1 MRIVSR
7 NCGILALVLVLG
19 WVVHPASQERVRIDI
34 TQVRVRIDI
43 TQVGAYL
50 LPIALPELKGE
61 AADPA
66 LGQQIRTVMQRDL
79 ERTGLFRIIE
89 SNGAAVQTIQ
99 TLPYGDWSRL
109 GAAGV
114 IAGQIDVSQSRVPLT
129 LQLTLHDVAEQSMLF
144 GREYQGSRERHRRM
158 AHRFSDHVVEV
169 FTGEPGPFD
178 THVMCVRSIPDSKG
192 TEIVR
197 MDYDGHGVRRLIA
210 NGALNLAPVLS
221 PDGTVL
227 AYTSYRDGSPDIYL
241 QNLYDGQEERLTN
254 EPGLALAGSWSP
266 DGRYLA
272 LSRTI
277 NGNNDL
283 FLYDTRRRRFKRL
296 TNDPGIDV
304 SPSFA
309 PDGHRLVFTSDRG
322 GSPQLYLTN
331 AKGGRPVRLT
341 FEGTHNTAPAWSP
354 RDDTI
359 AFVGRGEDRTVAIYT
374 IHAESRQRQRLSF
387 GNLQYEAPTWGPNG
401 RFLMHTSRVGDTWQR
416 YMVRQD
422 GHDKILPAANGSA
435 CRYPQWVARPEP
447 SS

>member
-7 NCGILALVLVLG
+7 NCSILALVLVLC
-19 WVVHPASQERVRIDI
+19 WVVDPASQERIRIDI
-34 TQVRVRIDI
+34 N
-43 TQVGAYL
+43 QVGDYL
-50 LPIALPELKGE
+50 LPIALPRLKGE
-61 AADPA
+61 TADPV
-66 LGQQIRTVMQRDL
+66 LGQQIRTVMQHDL

-89 SNGAAVQTIQ
+89 TNGNSVQTIK
-99 TLPYGDWSRL
+99 TLPYGDWSSL

-114 IAGQIDVSQSRVPLT
+114 IAGQLEVTQGRSPLT
-129 LQLTLHDVAEQSMLF
+129 LQLTLHDVAQQLMLF
-144 GREYQGSRERHRRM
+144 GKVYQGSLGGHRRM
-158 AHRFSDHVVEV
+158 AHRFSDHVLQV
-169 FTGEPGPFD
+169 FTGEQGPFD
-178 THVMCVRSIPDSKG
+178 TQVMCVSRVPDSKA

-197 MDYDGHGVRRLIA
+197 VDYDGHGVRRLVA

-221 PDGTVL
+221 PDGSVL
-227 AYTSYRDGSPDIYL
+227 AYTSYRAGSPDIYL
-241 QNLYDGQEERLTN
+241 LNLHDGQEERLTS

-272 LSRTI
+272 LSRTVD
-277 NGNNDL
+277 GNNDI

-296 TNDPGIDV
+296 TNDLGIDV

-331 AKGGRPVRLT
+331 VKGGRPARLT
-341 FEGTHNTAPAWSP
+341 FEGTYNTAPAWSP

-359 AFVGRGEDRTVAIYT
+359 AYVGRGEDRAMAIYT

-387 GNLQYEAPTWGPNG
+387 RPRQYEAPTWDPHG
-401 RFLMHTSRVGDTWQR
+401 RFLMHTSRVGDAWQR

-422 GHDKILPAANGSA
+422 GHDKILPAANGLA
-435 CRYPQWVARPEP
+435 CLSPQWVARAKP

>member
-7 NCGILALVLVLG
+7 NCGILALVLVLC
-19 WVVHPASQERVRIDI
+19 WVVDPASQERIRIDI
-34 TQVRVRIDI
+34 N
-43 TQVGAYL
+43 QVGDYL
-50 LPIALPELKGE
+50 LPIALPRLKGE
-61 AADPA
+61 TVDPV
-66 LGQQIRTVMQRDL
+66 LGQQIRTVMERNL

-89 SNGAAVQTIQ
+89 SNGNSVQTIQ
-99 TLPYGDWSRL
+99 TLPYGDWSRM
-109 GAAGV
+109 GVAGV
-114 IAGQIDVSQSRVPLT
+114 IAGQLDVSNGRAPLT
-129 LQLTLHDVAEQSMLF
+129 LQLTLHDVAQQLMLM
-144 GREYQGSRERHRRM
+144 GKVYQGSLEGHRRM
-158 AHRFSDHVVEV
+158 AHRFSDHVLQV
-169 FTGEPGPFD
+169 FTGEQGPFD
-178 THVMCVRSIPDSKG
+178 TQIMCVSPVPDSKA

-197 MDYDGHGVRRLIA
+197 MDYDGHGVRRLVT

-221 PDGTVL
+221 PDGSVL
-227 AYTSYRDGSPDIYL
+227 AYTSYRAGSPDIYL
-241 QNLYDGQEERLTN
+241 LNLHDGQEERLTN

-272 LSRTI
+272 LSRTVD
-277 NGNNDL
+277 GNSDI

-331 AKGGRPVRLT
+331 VKGGRPARLT
-341 FEGTHNTAPAWSP
+341 FEGTYNTAPAWSP

-359 AFVGRGEDRTVAIYT
+359 AYVGRGEDRAMAIFT

-387 GNLQYEAPTWGPNG
+387 GPRQYEAPTWDPHG
-401 RFLMHTSRVGDTWQR
+401 RFLMHTSRVGDAWQR

-422 GHDKILPAANGSA
+422 GYDKILPAANGPA
-435 CRYPQWVARPEP
+435 CLSPQWVARAKP

>member
-7 NCGILALVLVLG
+7 NCGILALVLVLC
-19 WVVHPASQERVRIDI
+19 WVVDPASQERIRIDI
-34 TQVRVRIDI
+34 N
-43 TQVGAYL
+43 QVGDYL
-50 LPIALPELKGE
+50 LPIALPKLKGE
-61 AADPA
+61 MVDPV

-89 SNGAAVQTIQ
+89 SNGNSVQTIK
-99 TLPYGDWSRL
+99 TLPYGDWSSL

-114 IAGQIDVSQSRVPLT
+114 IAGQLDVSQGRAPLT
-129 LQLTLHDVAEQSMLF
+129 LQLTLHDVAQQLMLF
-144 GREYQGSRERHRRM
+144 GKVYQGSREGHRRM
-158 AHRFSDHVVEV
+158 AHRFSDHVLQV
-169 FTGEPGPFD
+169 FTGEQGPFD
-178 THVMCVRSIPDSKG
+178 TQVMCVSPVPDSKA

-197 MDYDGHGVRRLIA
+197 MDYDGHGARRLVA

-221 PDGTVL
+221 PDGSVL
-227 AYTSYRDGSPDIYL
+227 AYTSYRAGSPDIYL
-241 QNLYDGQEERLTN
+241 LNLRDGQEERLTS

-277 NGNNDL
+277 DGNNDL

-309 PDGHRLVFTSDRG
+309 PDGRRLVFTSDRG

-331 AKGGRPVRLT
+331 VKGGRPARLT
-341 FEGTHNTAPAWSP
+341 FEGTYNTAPAWSP

-359 AFVGRGEDRTVAIYT
+359 AYVGRGEDRAMAIYT

-387 GNLQYEAPTWGPNG
+387 GPRQYEAPTWDPHG
-401 RFLMHTSRVGDTWQR
+401 RFLMHTSRVGDAWQR
-416 YMVRQD
+416 YIVRQD
-422 GHDKILPAANGSA
+422 GHDKILSAANGLA
-435 CRYPQWVARPEP
+435 CLSPQWVTRAKP